1 MAPED
6 YNRGRCFSQDT
17 AVVPVSQEA
26 VPKHTTEW

>member
-17 AVVPVSQEA
+17 AVVQMSQETA
-26 VPKHTTEW
+26 KAH